1 MTNKLSL
8 ALAAAL
14 FALPTFAFAQDAET
28 PAAQETMAAEEAPA
42 TEKAAAT
49 EESESNL
56 SFNAALVSDY
66 VFRGISQTAFDPAL
80 QVGVDYSLGDS
91 GFYVGAWGS
100 NVDFGSADGS
110 DFEVD
115 LYVGYNVDLS
125 DDWNL
130 DLNLTRYNYLGSSDG
145 VDDNYNEFITVLGYK
160 EMLTFTLG
168 YTNNYVNADIDQLYF
183 GVDGTWEVGNGFNLT
198 AGLGRTDFEGGFDYT
213 NWTLGVNRDFGPVNI
228 GLNYYDTDISGKV
241 SDQIVLGFSIGG

>member
-14 FALPTFAFAQDAET
+14 FALPTFAFAQDAEE
-28 PAAQETMAAEEAPA
+28 AAPAAEE
-42 TEKAAAT
+42 TT
-49 EESESNL
+49 VEESESNL
-56 SFNAALVSDY
+56 SFNAAVVSDY
-66 VFRGISQTAFDPAL
+66 VFRGVSQTDFEPAL

-91 GFYVGAWGS
+91 GFYVGGWGS
-100 NVDFGSADGS
+100 NVDFGSEYGH

-130 DLNLTRYNYLGSSDG
+130 DLNVTRYNYQGGNDG
-145 VDDNYNEFITVLGYK
+145 YDINYNEFIGVVTYS

-168 YTNNYVNADIDQLYF
+168 YANDYANGDEDQVYF
-183 GVDGTWEVGNGFNLT
+183 AVGGSWEVGSGFNLT
-198 AGLGRTDFEGGFDYT
+198 AGVGRSNFDVSEDYT
-213 NWTLGVNRDFGPVNI
+213 DWTLGVNRDFGPVNI
-228 GLNYYDTDISGKV
+228 GLNYYDTSKDDKA
-241 SDQIVLGFSIGG
+241 SDQVVLGFSVGG

>member
-28 PAAQETMAAEEAPA
+28 PAAEETAAVEEAAPA
-42 TEKAAAT
+42 E

-56 SFNAALVSDY
+56 SFNAAVVSDY
-66 VFRGISQTAFDPAL
+66 VFRGVTQNDFKPAV
-80 QVGVDYSLGDS
+80 QVGVDYSFGDS
-91 GFYVGAWGS
+91 GFYVGGWGS
-100 NVDFGSADGS
+100 TVDFGSFDGS

-130 DLNLTRYNYLGSSDG
+130 DLNLTRYNYLGSNPGIDG
-145 VDDNYNEFITVLGYK
+145 NYNEFITALSYS

-168 YTNNYVNADIDQLYF
+168 YTNNYVNADVSALYL
-183 GVDGTWEVGNGFNLT
+183 GVGGTWEVGNGFNLT
-198 AGLGRTDFEGGFDYT
+198 AGVGYTDFEGGFNYSD
-213 NWTLGVNRDFGPVNI
+213 WTIGVNRDFGPFNI
-228 GLNYYDTDISGKV
+228 GLNYYDTDISGGRT
-241 SDQIVLGFSIGG
+241 SDEIVLAISIGG

>member
-14 FALPTFAFAQDAET
+14 FALPTFAFAQDTEE
-28 PAAQETMAAEEAPA
+28 AAPAAEETTA
-42 TEKAAAT
+42 

-56 SFNAALVSDY
+56 SFNAAVVSDY
-66 VFRGISQTAFDPAL
+66 VFRGISQTDFEPAL

-91 GFYVGAWGS
+91 GFYVGGWGS
-100 NVDFGSADGS
+100 NVDYGSEYGH

-130 DLNLTRYNYLGSSDG
+130 DLNVTRYNYQGGNDG
-145 VDDNYNEFITVLGYK
+145 YDINYNEFIGVVTYS

-168 YTNNYVNADIDQLYF
+168 YANDYANADEDQLYLAV
-183 GVDGTWEVGNGFNLT
+183 GGSWEVGNGFNLT
-198 AGLGRTDFEGGFDYT
+198 AGVGRSSFDDTEDYT
-213 NWTLGVNRDFGPVNI
+213 DWTLGVNRDFGPINI
-228 GLNYYDTDISGKV
+228 GLNYYDTNKDDKA
-241 SDQIVLGFSIGG
+241 SDQIVLGFSVGG

>member
-14 FALPTFAFAQDAET
+14 FALPTFAFAQDADA
-28 PAAQETMAAEEAPA
+28 PAAEAAPAAEEAA
-42 TEKAAAT
+42 DT

-66 VFRGISQTAFDPAL
+66 VFRGVSQTDFDPAL
-80 QVGVDYSLGDS
+80 QAGVDYSFGDS

-100 NVDFGSADGS
+100 NVDFGSEDGS

-130 DLNLTRYNYLGSSDG
+130 DLNVTRYNYLGTNEGFSG
-145 VDDNYNEFITVLGYK
+145 NYNEFITVLTYS
-160 EMLTFTLG
+160 EMLSFTLG
-168 YTNNYVNADIDQLYF
+168 YTNNYINSDIDQLYF
-183 GVDGTWEVGNGFNLT
+183 SVAGTWEVGNGFNVT
-198 AGLGRTDFEGGFDYT
+198 ASVGRSDFEDDYNYT
-213 NWTLGVNRDFGPVNI
+213 DWSLGVNRDFGPINI
-228 GLNYYDTDISGKV
+228 GLNYYDTDINEKV
-241 SDQIVLGFSIGG
+241 SDQVVLAFSFGG

>member
-14 FALPTFAFAQDAET
+14 FALPTFAFAQDAEVA
-28 PAAQETMAAEEAPA
+28 PAAEEAPA
-42 TEKAAAT
+42 VEEAATT

-66 VFRGISQTAFDPAL
+66 VFRGITQTDFEPAL

-100 NVDFGSADGS
+100 NVDFGPFDGS
-110 DFEVD
+110 DYEVD

-130 DLNLTRYNYLGSSDG
+130 DLNLTRYNYLGSNDG
-145 VDDNYNEFITVLGYK
+145 VDNNYNEFITVVTYS
-160 EMLTFTLG
+160 EMLSLTLG
-168 YTNNYVNADIDQLYF
+168 YTNNYVNADINQLYLGF
-183 GVDGTWEVGNGFNLT
+183 GGSWEVGNGFNLT
-198 AGLGRTDFEGGFDYT
+198 AGVGHTDFEGGGNYT
-213 NWTLGVNRDFGPVNI
+213 DWTLGVNRDFGPFNI

-241 SDQIVLGFSIGG
+241 SDQIVLAISVGG

>member
-14 FALPTFAFAQDAET
+14 FALPTFAFAQDTEE
-28 PAAQETMAAEEAPA
+28 AAPPAEETTA
-42 TEKAAAT
+42 

-56 SFNAALVSDY
+56 SFNAAVVSDY
-66 VFRGISQTAFDPAL
+66 VFRGVSQTDFNPAL

-91 GFYVGAWGS
+91 GFYVGGWGS
-100 NVDFGSADGS
+100 NVDYGSEYGH

-115 LYVGYNVDLS
+115 LYVGYNVDVS

-130 DLNLTRYNYLGSSDG
+130 DLNVTRYNYQGGNDG
-145 VDDNYNEFITVLGYK
+145 YDINYNEFIGVVTYS

-168 YTNNYVNADIDQLYF
+168 YANDYANADEDQLYLAV
-183 GVDGTWEVGNGFNLT
+183 GGSWEVGNGFNLT
-198 AGLGRTDFEGGFDYT
+198 AGVGRSSFDESEDYT
-213 NWTLGVNRDFGPVNI
+213 DWTLGVNRDFGPINI
-228 GLNYYDTDISGKV
+228 GLNYYDTNKDDKA
-241 SDQIVLGFSIGG
+241 SDQVVLGFSIGG